1 MWSGEL
7 SLVQELPVDGSRTA
21 DGQGV
26 NVVYRHTRAHTH
38 THTHIYTYIHTVCFS
53 RFSRWLKT
61 SDKLSARTSTT
72 AGAASG
78 TVGGASSGGTSQ
90 RHHHHRKHRSRSTPR
105 YADVEKPKKKKILSG
120 GSTSLVSIPNAI
132 KLSMLNSGLM
142 SLGKW
147 QIMSAVRFSSSMT
160 IWNDLFWG
168 WLSPCNKVIIWEAD
182 SRVVRENIP
191 SL

>member
-7 SLVQELPVDGSRTA
+7 SVVQELPVDGSRTA
-21 DGQGV
+21 DGRGV
-26 NVVYRHTRAHTH
+26 DVVYRQTH
-38 THTHIYTYIHTVCFS
+38 THTHIRIRIHTACVS
-53 RFSRWLKT
+53 RISGWPKT
-61 SDKLSARTSTT
+61 GDKLSARTSTT

-105 YADVEKPKKKKILSG
+105 YADVEKPKKKKLLGG

-142 SLGKW
+142 SLGKCLNKCLQW
-147 QIMSAVRFSSSMT
+147 GSDSAVRWPFGL
-160 IWNDLFWG
+160 I
-168 WLSPCNKVIIWEAD
+168 C
-182 SRVVRENIP
+182 VRAAR
-191 SL
+191 SV